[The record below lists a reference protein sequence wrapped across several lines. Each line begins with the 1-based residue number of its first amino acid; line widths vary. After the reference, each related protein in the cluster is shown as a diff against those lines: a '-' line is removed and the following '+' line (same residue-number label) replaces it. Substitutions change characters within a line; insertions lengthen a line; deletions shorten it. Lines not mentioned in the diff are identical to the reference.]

1 MSVQVPSE
9 YPSAIIFTKSN
20 GELRVVQATEMK
32 FVTTTYIQVAT
43 PYEKH
48 NFTNIRLPSIK
59 KVVPMK
65 NLLVPSSVV
74 QNSDT
79 ETGRCKAITKKGTQ
93 CSRRGRV
100 DCNGFCKQ
108 HKNYTVVSAGTP
120 ESSTQQCKALTK
132 SGTQCSRTAKTNG
145 YCKQHFKI
153 TQSVLPPQGV
163 QSVPE
168 SKNQQASV
176 NPFMEQQTLP
186 QQALCF
192 TTVPVS
198 PPHPPRVKPEGKRV
212 KRNLAKE
219 YAQQVQSEIG
229 GPTFAVITEEME
241 TLAKRMMTPFNRIG
255 SKKKL
260 LKMGLLKM
268 FPPHKLYVEPF
279 VGGGSV
285 FFSKKPSEF
294 SVVNDLDEN
303 IYRLFY
309 LLKTSQL
316 PFTCPDIS
324 TLTKTRKLVDEKA
337 PEHEFVWRLLLNKC
351 TFFSNGKGKLH
362 RHMKPSSFKYI
373 LSLLPYF
380 QQKLRMTEIENKDWE
395 QIVKE
400 YDTKD
405 TFFYLDPPCEGQN
418 FYSSATINFVHM
430 SSVLKN
436 IKGKFL
442 LSLNDT
448 ESIRK
453 AFEGFRMLRT
463 KPLKYEMQSKCKKV
477 EKTELLI
484 FNYALPSKSA
494 YV

>member
-65 NLLVPSSVV
+65 NLLVLSSVV
-74 QNSDT
+74 QNSGA

-132 SGTQCSRTAKTNG
+132 SGTQCSRTAKQDG

-153 TQSVLPPQGV
+153 MCSQSVLPPKV
-163 QSVPE
+163 VPIVPE

-186 QQALCF
+186 QQALF
-192 TTVPVS
+192 FPPSVPVS

-229 GPTFAVITEEME
+229 GPTFAVITEEMK
-241 TLAKRMMTPFNRIG
+241 TSAKRMMTPFNRIG

-285 FFSKKPSEF
+285 FFSKKPSEY

-303 IYRLFY
+303 MYRLFY

-324 TLTKTRKLVDEKA
+324 TLAKKQKLVDEKA

-351 TFFSNGKGKLH
+351 TFNSTGKGKLCD
-362 RHMKPSSFKYI
+362 RLKPSSFKYI

-380 QQKLRMTEIENKDWE
+380 QNKLRMTEIENKDWE

-405 TFFYLDPPCEGQN
+405 TFFYLDPPYEGQN

-463 KPLKYEMQSKCKKV
+463 KPIKYKMSKKDMS
-477 EKTELLI
+477 ELLI
-484 FNYALPSKSA
+484 CNYDALPSEST